1 MIKSLH
7 VKNFTVFSET
17 KFDFGKHLSV
27 IVGEN
32 GAGKTHVLK
41 LAYSILATSWEAGR
55 KSSAAPPSKA
65 VLQTHLADKL
75 VNVFRPEAL
84 GRLARRGQGRERC
97 DVKMSCAKPAWDISF
112 GFATQSTSEVAL
124 GAVPKAWVDAAPAYF
139 PTRELLTIYPGFVA
153 IYENHYLELEET
165 WRDTCILLGALLKKG
180 AKEKRVRELLDP
192 LEKAMGGVIELDK
205 NGRFYLRN
213 ASGQL
218 EMPLV
223 AEGLR
228 KLGMLARLIATGALL
243 DKGYLFWD
251 EPEAN
256 LNPKLIKQIARTI
269 LHLAANGI
277 QVFIATHSLFL
288 LRALY
293 VLQAGEYAD
302 LDARYFGLQIEGDG
316 SVSVEQGES
325 VDDIGDI
332 TALEEALALSNEYLE
347 VETAMGAEREA
358 AR

>member
-7 VKNFTVFSET
+7 IKNFTVFSEAQ
-17 KFDFGKHLSV
+17 FDFGKHLNV

-41 LAYSILATSWEAGR
+41 LAYSILATSWEMGR
-55 KSSAAPPSKA
+55 KPSAAPPSKA
-65 VLQTHLADKL
+65 ALQAHLAEKL
-75 VNVFRPEAL
+75 VNVFRPDTL
-84 GRLARRGQGRERC
+84 GRLARRRQGLESC
-97 DVKMSCAKPAWDISF
+97 VVKMSCTKPTWRISF
-112 GFATQSTSEVAL
+112 GFATNSKSAVAL
-124 GAVPKAWVDAAPAYF
+124 AVKPTASADAAPAYL
-139 PTRELLTIYPGFVA
+139 PTRELLTIYPGFVS
-153 IYENHYLELEET
+153 IYENHYLEFEET
-165 WRDTCILLGALLKKG
+165 WRDTCLLLGAPLKRG
-180 AKEKRVRELLDP
+180 VKEKRGQELLAL
-192 LEKAMGGVIELDK
+192 LEEAMGGTIELDK
-205 NGRFYLRN
+205 NGRFYLRG
-213 ASGQL
+213 AGGRL

-243 DKGYLFWD
+243 AKGYLFWD

-288 LRALY
+288 LRELY
-293 VLQAGEYAD
+293 ILQAGEYAA
-302 LDARYFGLQIEGDG
+302 LDARYFGLHFEDDG
-316 SVSVEQGES
+316 SIS
-325 VDDIGDI
+325 VDQGPSVDEIGDI
-332 TALEEALALSNEYLE
+332 TALDEQLAQSDEYMALELARGS
-347 VETAMGAEREA
+347 GPEA